1 MKIPSH
7 IAIIMDGNGRWAQ
20 ARGLPRT
27 MGHKKGSETVRL
39 ILSHAQKRGVRIVT
53 LFAFSSENWG
63 RPKEEVD
70 TLISLFRQYL
80 KEDVEELKKRR
91 VRIRFIGDRYRF
103 PKDLVERMNELEAQ
117 TAENEDF
124 QVVLALSY
132 GSRDDIVRAVQH
144 IVQDVQENKLTA
156 DQLSCSVFSDY
167 LSTKDIPDPDL
178 VIRTSGENRIS
189 NFLLWEI
196 AYAEFYFTKVYWPDF
211 NEEEFDKALQS
222 YGQRERRFGKLL

>member
-20 ARGLPRT
+20 VRGLPRT

-39 ILSHAQKRGVRIVT
+39 ILSHAQKRGVRVVT

-103 PKDLVERMNELEAQ
+103 PKDLVERMNELEDQ
-117 TAENEDF
+117 TALNENF

-144 IVQDVQENKLTA
+144 VVQDVQENKLTV
-156 DQLSCSVFSDY
+156 DQISTSIFSDY

-178 VIRTSGENRIS
+178 VIRTSGESRIS